1 MADIFSGIAPPNVNT
16 TQTTQTIAPSQY
28 LGFLSA
34 LGTAGTNALS
44 PTQTLQGNLAEGA
57 PYVAPLS
64 QLQNDIYGSPSGQ
77 QNTEKLLQAGLAPL
91 TAGATT
97 ASNAAQNIGSSQINN
112 FLNPYVADVNRNLE
126 TNTAQ
131 NINQSILPALQAMGV
146 SSGSTGSQRL
156 MNATGQALGGIQQ
169 GLGAQESTNLA
180 QAYKDA
186 VSQALQQQQNQ
197 GQIAGV
203 QGQLGTGLTNATV
216 SGLNAGAGLGAQSQ
230 AQQQALINAPLATAN
245 NVASL
250 LKGYTIPTTSTQTYS
265 GPASSYGA
273 SPLAQIAGLGSLF
286 ASGTNGTSAVQG
298 LMNTFGVNSNS
309 LSAMTNNN
317 QQVGQNTPGTVIPK
331 TAFNALDQ
339 VSYDPTTGGIINTK
353 TGEVIDPST
362 YGYD

>member
-16 TQTTQTIAPSQY
+16 TQNTQTIAPAQY
-28 LGFLSA
+28 LQFLSN
-34 LGTAGTNALS
+34 LGTAGSNALN
-44 PTQTLQGNLAEGA
+44 PNQTLQGNLAEGA

-97 ASNAAQNIGSSQINN
+97 ASNAAQNIGASQINN

-169 GLGAQESTNLA
+169 GLGAQESANLA

-216 SGLNAGAGLGAQSQ
+216 SGLNAGAGLGAQAQ
-230 AQQQALINAPLATAN
+230 AQQQALINAPLTTAS

-250 LKGYTIPTTSTQTYS
+250 LKGYTIPTGTTQTYS

-273 SPLAQIAGLGSLF
+273 SPLAQIAGLATLFGTSNVGGTSPIQGIKNAFGLTDASFTPSQIADANSTNVPTAKSFYSSNPLGSGLGPDFNTFLAPNVPIDTNSDLF
-286 ASGTNGTSAVQG
+286 AG
-298 LMNTFGVNSNS
+298 
-309 LSAMTNNN
+309 
-317 QQVGQNTPGTVIPK
+317 
-331 TAFNALDQ
+331 
-339 VSYDPTTGGIINTK
+339 
-353 TGEVIDPST
+353 
-362 YGYD
+362 

>member
-44 PTQTLQGNLAEGA
+44 PNQTLQGNLNEGA

-64 QLQNDIYGSPSGQ
+64 NLQNDIFGTAKGQ
-77 QNTEKLLQAGLAPL
+77 TATENLLKAGLDPL
-91 TAGATT
+91 TAGAST
-97 ASNAAQNIGSSQINN
+97 AAGAAGNIGASQINN
-112 FLNPYVADVNRNLE
+112 FLNPYTNAVNRNLE

-131 NINQSILPALQAMGV
+131 NINQSILPALQAMGA

-156 MNATGQALGGIQQ
+156 MNATGQTLGGIQQ
-169 GLGAQESTNLA
+169 GLGAQESANMS

-186 VSQALQQQQNQ
+186 VTQALQQQQNQ
-197 GQIAGV
+197 GQIAGI
-203 QGQLGTGLTNATV
+203 QGQLGTGLENATV
-216 SGLNAGAGLGAQSQ
+216 AGLNAGASLGAQGQ
-230 AQQQALINAPLATAN
+230 AQNQALINAPLTTAN

-298 LMNTFGVNSNS
+298 LMNTFGVSDPLKS
-309 LSAMTNNN
+309 MTDFNKSVAQNV
-317 QQVGQNTPGTVIPK
+317 VGTNIPK

-339 VSYDPTTGGIINTK
+339 VSYDPTTGGIINTQ
-353 TGEVIDPST
+353 TGQTIDPST

>member
-16 TQTTQTIAPSQY
+16 TQTSQTIAPAQY
-28 LGFLSA
+28 LGFLSN
-34 LGTAGTNALS
+34 LGTAGTSALN
-44 PTQTLQGNLAEGA
+44 PNQTLEGNLNAGA

-64 QLQNDIYGSPSGQ
+64 QLQNNIYGTPEGQ
-77 QNTEKLLQAGLAPL
+77 ANTQNLLLAGLNPL
-91 TAGATT
+91 NAGAQT
-97 ASNAAQNIGSSQINN
+97 AQNASQNIGSSQINN
-112 FLNPYVADVNRNLE
+112 FLNPYTNAVNRNLE

-156 MNATGQALGGIQQ
+156 MNATGQTLGGIQQ
-169 GLGAQESTNLA
+169 GLGAQESANMS

-186 VSQALQQQQNQ
+186 VTQALQQQQNQ
-197 GQIAGV
+197 GQIANV
-203 QGQLGTGLTNATV
+203 QGQLGTGLESATV
-216 SGLNAGAGLGAQSQ
+216 QGLNAGASLGAQSQ
-230 AQQQALINAPLATAN
+230 AQNQALINAPLNTAT
-245 NVASL
+245 NVAGL
-250 LKGYTIPTTSTQTYS
+250 LRGYTIPTETTQTYS

-286 ASGTNGTSAVQG
+286 ASGANGTSAIQG
-298 LMNTFGVNSNS
+298 LLNTFGVSDPLKS
-309 LSAMTNNN
+309 MTDFNKN
-317 QQVGQNTPGTVIPK
+317 VGQNTVGTNIPK